1 MLSSVDS
8 DSALVYA
15 LSALNIGP
23 LSSKRFSPNSCTVF
37 VVVGVKG
44 CVHGMCLNDG
54 EGREADIT
62 GEIGVKPSASESL
75 QDGRKQPLGGYL

>member
-1 MLSSVDS
+1 MEPELLHDQENKNVDG
-8 DSALVYA
+8 ALVYA

-54 EGREADIT
+54 DFRRDFKTI
-62 GEIGVKPSASESL
+62 
-75 QDGRKQPLGGYL
+75 